1 MLKEMG
7 KIGKSG
13 ERASEKAEE
22 RQEEGRGRQGKREG
36 VRIEAAAL
44 A

>member
-1 MLKEMG
+1 MLKEKE

-22 RQEEGRGRQGKREG
+22 RQEEEGGQGKGEG
-36 VRIEAAAL
+36 ARIEAAAL